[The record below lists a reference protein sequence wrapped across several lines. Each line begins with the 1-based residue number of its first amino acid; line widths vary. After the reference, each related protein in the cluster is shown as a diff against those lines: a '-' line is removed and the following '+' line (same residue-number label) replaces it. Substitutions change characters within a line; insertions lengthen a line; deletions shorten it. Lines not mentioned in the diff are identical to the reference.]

1 MTLPNAVLEFINNR
15 AIEANVAPPNAN
27 DDLFRM
33 GVLDSF
39 SLVDL
44 MTLLEE
50 GCVIKV
56 PDADVIPTNF
66 QSLKAIENYVASRK
80 G

>member
-15 AIEANVAPPNAN
+15 AMEANVAPPDAN
-27 DDLFRM
+27 NDLFRM

-39 SLVDL
+39 TVVDL

-50 GCVIKV
+50 ECAIKV
-56 PDADVIPTNF
+56 PDADVIPSNF
-66 QSLKAIENYVASRK
+66 QSLKAIENYVAARK

>member
-1 MTLPNAVLEFINNR
+1 MTLPNAVLEFINHR
-15 AIEANVAPPNAN
+15 AVEANVAPPNAN
-27 DDLFRM
+27 DDLFRI

-39 SLVDL
+39 TLVDL
-44 MTLLEE
+44 VTLLEE
-50 GCVIKV
+50 ECAIKV
-56 PDADVIPTNF
+56 ADGDVNPANF